1 MSLTKLL
8 NLSKFLILLV
18 IFFFFRTNIAI
29 TESID
34 IWKKQK
40 ENVNEQK
47 IEEEKLE
54 KKKSK
59 INISNKNKNFSD
71 IKISENDESL
81 DNSVQLI
88 GLFDPEKNDLSLNM
102 WSGTDGPAIR
112 DIFKRICCR
121 KK

>member
-18 IFFFFRTNIAI
+18 IFFFLRTNIAI

-47 IEEEKLE
+47 IE
-54 KKKSK
+54 
-59 INISNKNKNFSD
+59 
-71 IKISENDESL
+71 
-81 DNSVQLI
+81 
-88 GLFDPEKNDLSLNM
+88 
-102 WSGTDGPAIR
+102 
-112 DIFKRICCR
+112 
-121 KK
+121 